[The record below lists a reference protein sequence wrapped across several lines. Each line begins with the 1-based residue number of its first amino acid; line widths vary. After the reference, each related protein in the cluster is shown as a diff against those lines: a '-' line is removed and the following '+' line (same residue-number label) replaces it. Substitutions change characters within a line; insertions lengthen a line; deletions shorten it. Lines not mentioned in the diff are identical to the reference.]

1 MNKRMKVRSLLC
13 PYHIRCFVSQI
24 LRLSNRTYLN
34 TDFSLWY
41 TNLKSPY
48 RFFFPA
54 DMTDDPLTTTTYL
67 ETTPFFHLYK
77 LFF

>member
-1 MNKRMKVRSLLC
+1 MVHQSKISL
-13 PYHIRCFVSQI
+13 PF
-24 LRLSNRTYLN
+24 
-34 TDFSLWY
+34 
-41 TNLKSPY
+41 
-48 RFFFPA
+48 FFFPA